1 MARKE
6 TQMTRRR
13 RKKAR
18 VDDEIISC
26 LCTFSIKM
34 TSLMV
39 LLMLMLSMM
48 MMLVMMMM
56 MMITSFSTSRLWY
69 QDPDLATG
77 RDFCKSVA

>member
-1 MARKE
+1 MAMARKE

-26 LCTFSIKM
+26 LCTFSIKI

-39 LLMLMLSMM
+39 LLN
-48 MMLVMMMM
+48 
-56 MMITSFSTSRLWY
+56 
-69 QDPDLATG
+69 QQ
-77 RDFCKSVA
+77 C

>member
-34 TSLMV
+34 TSLML
-39 LLMLMLSMM
+39 LLMLM
-48 MMLVMMMM
+48 VMMMM
-56 MMITSFSTSRLWY
+56 MTMVMLITSFSTSRLWY